1 MARYS
6 WRSFSLSSTSFAVP
20 SNIAKKVIDDLLEYG
35 AVQEAILGINI
46 DGRDSDIDGVKIAAV
61 NDQGGAKKGG
71 LKSGDIIKK
80 INDVKISKF
89 SDLRGQLTAKR
100 PGDFVNITLDRD
112 GEFIIKKIKLG
123 KKIKLILAKSFGW
136 ELKDLSKK
144 ELKAKSIENGVKI
157 VNSSDSRNDLSGF
170 IITKINDAKVNNAGD
185 TAKLIDSLSSN
196 RYSYNI
202 IEMINL
208 KGERERFRF

>member
-1 MARYS
+1 M
-6 WRSFSLSSTSFAVP
+6 
-20 SNIAKKVIDDLLEYG
+20 
-35 AVQEAILGINI
+35 
-46 DGRDSDIDGVKIAAV
+46 
-61 NDQGGAKKGG
+61 
-71 LKSGDIIKK
+71 
-80 INDVKISKF
+80 
-89 SDLRGQLTAKR
+89 
-100 PGDFVNITLDRD
+100 
-112 GEFIIKKIKLG
+112 
-123 KKIKLILAKSFGW
+123 AKSFGW

-170 IITKINDAKVNNAGD
+170 IITKINNTKVNNAGD
-185 TAKLIDSLSSN
+185 TAKLIDSLFSN